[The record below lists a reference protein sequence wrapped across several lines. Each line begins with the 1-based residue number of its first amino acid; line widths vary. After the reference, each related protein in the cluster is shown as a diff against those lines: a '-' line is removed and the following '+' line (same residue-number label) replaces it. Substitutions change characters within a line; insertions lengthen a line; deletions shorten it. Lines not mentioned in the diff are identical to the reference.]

1 MRRALAAAL
10 GLLLL
15 MSTAAVAETT
25 VHVVAGGDTLGAIA
39 RRYGVTVQALVA
51 ANKLAGEKAK
61 LKIGQRLQVP
71 AGGAGPS
78 TGTATGPATGTA
90 RKGPVSQR
98 TARNLREPRGPV
110 NLVLAVPD
118 FVDGSPAF
126 LWPTDGPISSPFG
139 RRRRGW
145 HRGMDIKA
153 EHGASVLAAAEGVVV
168 ASGVEPRYGRVV
180 KIEHDDGF
188 MTVYAH
194 NDTNLVQVG
203 DVVPA
208 GQKIATIGRTGRA
221 TGWHLHFEVRRD
233 GRVYNPL
240 YLLPL
245 PPRVAGIEEMDSEEE
260 DE

>member
-1 MRRALAAAL
+1 VKRALAAVL
-10 GLLLL
+10 GLL
-15 MSTAAVAETT
+15 MVASTAVADTT
-25 VHVVAGGDTLGAIA
+25 VHVVAKGDTLGGIA
-39 RRYGVTVQALVA
+39 RRYGVTVKALIA
-51 ANKLAGEKAK
+51 ANGLPGEKAK
-61 LKIGQRLQVP
+61 LKVGQRLQIVD
-71 AGGAGPS
+71 ASASPS
-78 TGTATGPATGTA
+78 TPTA
-90 RKGPVSQR
+90 RKGSVSSR

-118 FVDGSPAF
+118 FVDSSPAF
-126 LWPTDGPISSPFG
+126 LWPIDGPISSPFG

-153 EHGASVLAAAEGVVV
+153 DHGAAVIAVAEGVVV

-221 TGWHLHFEVRRD
+221 TGWHLHFEIRRD

-240 YLLPL
+240 YMLPL
-245 PPRVAGIEEMDSEEE
+245 PARVAGVEEADSAEE
-260 DE
+260 DD

>member
-1 MRRALAAAL
+1 VKQTLAAAL
-10 GLLLL
+10 GLLLVA
-15 MSTAAVAETT
+15 STALADTT
-25 VHVVAGGDTLGAIA
+25 VHVVGKGDTLGAIA
-39 RRYGVTVQALVA
+39 RRYGVTVKALVA
-51 ANKLAGEKAK
+51 ANGLAGEKAK
-61 LKIGQRLQVP
+61 LKVGQRLQVP
-71 AGGAGPS
+71 DASSSPS
-78 TGTATGPATGTA
+78 APTA
-90 RKGPVSQR
+90 RKGPVSPR

-118 FVDGSPAF
+118 FVDGSPVF

-153 EHGASVLAAAEGVVV
+153 DHGAAVIAVAEGVVV

-180 KIEHDDGF
+180 KIEHEDGF

-194 NDTNLVQVG
+194 NDRNLVRVG

-208 GQKIATIGRTGRA
+208 GHKIATIGRTGRA
-221 TGWHLHFEVRRD
+221 TGWHLHFEIRRD

-240 YLLPL
+240 YMLPL
-245 PPRVAGIEEMDSEEE
+245 PARVAGVEEAESAE
-260 DE
+260 DDE

>member
-1 MRRALAAAL
+1 MKRVLAAVL
-10 GLLLL
+10 GLLVAV
-15 MSTAAVAETT
+15 SIAAAATT
-25 VHVVAGGDTLGAIA
+25 VHVVAKGDTLGGIA
-39 RRYGVTVQALVA
+39 GRYGVTVKALIA
-51 ANKLAGEKAK
+51 ANGLPGDKAK
-61 LKIGQRLQVP
+61 LKIGQRLRVP
-71 AGGAGPS
+71 EAGASPP
-78 TGTATGPATGTA
+78 TRTA
-90 RKGPVSQR
+90 RKRSVSSR
-98 TARNLREPRGPV
+98 GARNLREPRGPV

-118 FVDGSPAF
+118 FVDDAPAF
-126 LWPTDGPISSPFG
+126 VWPIDGPISSPFG

-153 EHGASVLAAAEGVVV
+153 DHGAAVIAVAEGVVV

-194 NDTNLVQVG
+194 NDTNLVRVG

-208 GQKIATIGRTGRA
+208 RHKIATIGRTGRA
-221 TGWHLHFEVRRD
+221 TGWHLHFEIRRD

-240 YLLPL
+240 YMLPL
-245 PPRVAGIEEMDSEEE
+245 PARVAGVEETDSAEE

>member
-1 MRRALAAAL
+1 VKRALAAVV

-15 MSTAAVAETT
+15 ASVAASQAT
-25 VHVVAGGDTLGAIA
+25 VHVVGKGDTLGGIA
-39 RRYGVTVQALVA
+39 RRYGVTVQALVS
-51 ANKLAGEKAK
+51 ANRLPSDKAT
-61 LKIGQRLQVP
+61 LKIGQRLEIP
-71 AGGAGPS
+71 AGGAAPS
-78 TGTATGPATGTA
+78 TATL
-90 RKGPVSQR
+90 RKGPSSAR

-126 LWPTDGPISSPFG
+126 VWPTDGPISSPFG
-139 RRRRGW
+139 RRRSGW

-153 EHGASVLAAAEGVVV
+153 DLGASVLAAAEGVVV
-168 ASGVEPRYGRVV
+168 ASGMEPRYGRVV

-194 NDTNLVQVG
+194 NDTNLVEVG

-233 GRVYNPL
+233 GLVYNPL
-240 YLLPL
+240 YMLPL
-245 PPRVAGIEEMDSEEE
+245 PGRVAGVEEADSEEE

>member
-1 MRRALAAAL
+1 VKRALAAVL
-10 GLLLL
+10 GLLLAA
-15 MSTAAVAETT
+15 SIAAADTA
-25 VHVVAGGDTLGAIA
+25 VHVVAKGDTLGGIA
-39 RRYGVTVQALVA
+39 RRYGVTVKGLIA
-51 ANKLAGEKAK
+51 ANGLAGEKAK
-61 LKIGQRLQVP
+61 LKVGQRLQVP
-71 AGGAGPS
+71 DASASTSGP
-78 TGTATGPATGTA
+78 TA
-90 RKGPVSQR
+90 RKGAVSPR

-118 FVDGSPAF
+118 FVDGSPVF

-153 EHGASVLAAAEGVVV
+153 DHGAAVIAVAEGVVV

-208 GQKIATIGRTGRA
+208 GHKIATIGRTGRA
-221 TGWHLHFEVRRD
+221 TGWHLHFEIRRD

-240 YLLPL
+240 YMLPL
-245 PPRVAGIEEMDSEEE
+245 PARVAGVEETDSAEE
-260 DE
+260 DD

>member
-1 MRRALAAAL
+1 VKRALAAVL

-15 MSTAAVAETT
+15 ANAAPAETM
-25 VHVVAGGDTLGAIA
+25 VHVVGKGDTLGGIA
-39 RRYGVTVQALVA
+39 ARYGVSVKALVA
-51 ANKLAGEKAK
+51 ANGLASDKAK

-71 AGGAGPS
+71 YGA
-78 TGTATGPATGTA
+78 TAPPTTTV
-90 RKGPVSQR
+90 RKGAVSPR

-118 FVDGSPAF
+118 FVDGSPVF

-153 EHGASVLAAAEGVVV
+153 DHGAAVIAVAEGVVV

-203 DVVPA
+203 DVVSA
-208 GQKIATIGRTGRA
+208 GHKIATIGRTGRA
-221 TGWHLHFEVRRD
+221 TGWHLHFEIRRD

-240 YLLPL
+240 YMLPL
-245 PPRVAGIEEMDSEEE
+245 PPRVAGVEETDSEEE

>member
-1 MRRALAAAL
+1 VNRTLAAVL
-10 GLLLL
+10 GLLLVA
-15 MSTAAVAETT
+15 STALADAT
-25 VHVVAGGDTLGAIA
+25 VHVVVSGDTLGGIA
-39 RRYGVTVQALVA
+39 RRYGVTVNALVA
-51 ANKLAGEKAK
+51 ANGLPGEKAK
-61 LKIGQRLQVP
+61 LKVGQRLQMP
-71 AGGAGPS
+71 DAASSPS
-78 TGTATGPATGTA
+78 TPTA
-90 RKGPVSQR
+90 RKSSVSPR

-110 NLVLAVPD
+110 DLVLAVPD
-118 FVDGSPAF
+118 FVDGSPVF

-153 EHGASVLAAAEGVVV
+153 DHGAAVLAVAEGVVV

-194 NDTNLVQVG
+194 NDTNLVRVG

-208 GQKIATIGRTGRA
+208 GYKIATIGRTGRA
-221 TGWHLHFEVRRD
+221 TGWHLHFEIRRD

-240 YLLPL
+240 YMLPL
-245 PPRVAGIEEMDSEEE
+245 PARVAGVEEADSAEE
-260 DE
+260 DD

>member
-1 MRRALAAAL
+1 VRRALAAAL

-15 MSTAAVAETT
+15 TSTAAADTT
-25 VHVVAGGDTLGAIA
+25 VHVVAKGDTLSGIA
-39 RRYGVTVQALVA
+39 RRYGVTVKALVA
-51 ANKLAGEKAK
+51 ANGLPGETAK
-61 LKIGQRLQVP
+61 IKIGQRLQIP
-71 AGGAGPS
+71 EPGAAPS
-78 TGTATGPATGTA
+78 APTA
-90 RKGPVSQR
+90 RKGPVSPR

-139 RRRRGW
+139 RRRSGW

-153 EHGASVLAAAEGVVV
+153 DHGAAVIAVAEGVVV

-208 GQKIATIGRTGRA
+208 GHKIATIGRTGRA

-240 YLLPL
+240 YMLPL
-245 PPRVAGIEEMDSEEE
+245 PARVAGVEETDSEEE

>member
-1 MRRALAAAL
+1 MRRALPAVL

-15 MSTAAVAETT
+15 MSTAAAAAETT
-25 VHVVAGGDTLGAIA
+25 VHVVASGDTLGAIA

-71 AGGAGPS
+71 AGGAAPS
-78 TGTATGPATGTA
+78 TATA

-153 EHGASVLAAAEGVVV
+153 EQGASVLAAAEGVVV

-194 NDTNLVQVG
+194 NHTNLVQVG

-240 YLLPL
+240 YMLPL
-245 PPRVAGIEEMDSEEE
+245 PPRVAGIEEMESEEE

>member
-1 MRRALAAAL
+1 MRRALAAVL

-15 MSTAAVAETT
+15 ASTAPADTT
-25 VHVVAGGDTLGAIA
+25 VHVVAKGDTLDAIA
-39 RRYGVTVQALVA
+39 RRYGVTVRALVT
-51 ANKLAGEKAK
+51 ANGLAGEKAK

-71 AGGAGPS
+71 EADAAPS
-78 TGTATGPATGTA
+78 TGRT
-90 RKGPVSQR
+90 RKGPVSPR

-118 FVDGSPAF
+118 FVDGSPVF
-126 LWPTDGPISSPFG
+126 LWPTDGPITSPFG
-139 RRRRGW
+139 RRRSGW

-153 EHGASVLAAAEGVVV
+153 EPGASVLAAAEGVVV
-168 ASGVEPRYGRVV
+168 ASGAEPRYGRVV

-194 NDTNLVQVG
+194 NDTNLVEVG

-221 TGWHLHFEVRRD
+221 TSWHLHFEVRRD

-240 YLLPL
+240 YMLPL
-245 PPRVAGIEEMDSEEE
+245 PPRVAGVEETDSEEE

>member
-1 MRRALAAAL
+1 VRGALAAAL
-10 GLLLL
+10 SLLLL
-15 MSTAAVAETT
+15 ASTASADTT
-25 VHVVAGGDTLGAIA
+25 VHVVGKGDTLGGIA
-39 RRYGVTVQALVA
+39 RRYGVTVQALIA
-51 ANKLAGEKAK
+51 ANGLPGDKAR
-61 LKIGQRLQVP
+61 LKVGQRLTVP
-71 AGGAGPS
+71 APGAAPS
-78 TGTATGPATGTA
+78 TPTA
-90 RKGPVSQR
+90 RKGPVSPR

-110 NLVLAVPD
+110 NLVLAVPE

-139 RRRRGW
+139 RRRSGW

-153 EHGASVLAAAEGVVV
+153 DHGAAVIAVAEGVVV

-208 GQKIATIGRTGRA
+208 GHKIATIGRTGRA

-240 YLLPL
+240 YMLPL
-245 PPRVAGIEEMDSEEE
+245 PARVAGVEETDSEEE

>member
-1 MRRALAAAL
+1 MRTLAAAL
-10 GLLLL
+10 GLLLVA
-15 MSTAAVAETT
+15 STALADTT
-25 VHVVAGGDTLGAIA
+25 VHVVGKGDTLGAIA
-39 RRYGVTVQALVA
+39 RRYGVTVKALVA
-51 ANKLAGEKAK
+51 ANGLAGQQAK
-61 LKIGQRLQVP
+61 LKVGQRLQVP
-71 AGGAGPS
+71 DAASSPPIPS
-78 TGTATGPATGTA
+78 A
-90 RKGPVSQR
+90 RKGSVSSR

-153 EHGASVLAAAEGVVV
+153 DHGAAVIAVAEGVVV

-180 KIEHDDGF
+180 KIEHEDGF

-194 NDTNLVQVG
+194 NDTNLVRVG

-208 GQKIATIGRTGRA
+208 GHKIATIGRTGRA
-221 TGWHLHFEVRRD
+221 TGWHLHFEIRRD

-245 PPRVAGIEEMDSEEE
+245 PGRVAGIEEAESAE
-260 DE
+260 DDE

>member
-1 MRRALAAAL
+1 MRRAPAIAL

-15 MSTAAVAETT
+15 LMSTVAAEPT
-25 VHVVAGGDTLGAIA
+25 VHVVASGDTLGAIA

-51 ANKLAGEKAK
+51 ANKLTGEKAK

-71 AGGAGPS
+71 AGGAAPS
-78 TGTATGPATGTA
+78 TGAP
-90 RKGPVSQR
+90 RKSPDSQR

-245 PPRVAGIEEMDSEEE
+245 PPRVAGMEEMDSEEE

>member
-1 MRRALAAAL
+1 VRRALAAVL

-15 MSTAAVAETT
+15 ASAAPAQST
-25 VHVVAGGDTLGAIA
+25 VHVVARGDTLGAIA
-39 RRYGVTVQALVA
+39 LRYGVSVRALVA
-51 ANKLAGEKAK
+51 ANGLPSAKVK

-71 AGGAGPS
+71 DKGAAPS
-78 TGTATGPATGTA
+78 TTTA
-90 RKGPVSQR
+90 RKGSVSPR

-118 FVDGSPAF
+118 FIDGAPMF

-145 HRGMDIKA
+145 HRGMDITA
-153 EHGASVLAAAEGVVV
+153 EHGTTVVAVAEGVVV

-188 MTVYAH
+188 MSVYAH
-194 NDTNLVQVG
+194 NDTNLVEVG
-203 DVVPA
+203 DVVAA
-208 GQKIATIGRTGRA
+208 GDKIATIGRTGRA
-221 TGWHLHFEVRRD
+221 TGWHLHFEIRRD
-233 GRVYNPL
+233 GLVYNPL
-240 YLLPL
+240 YMLPL
-245 PPRVAGIEEMDSEEE
+245 PARVAGVEETDSGEE